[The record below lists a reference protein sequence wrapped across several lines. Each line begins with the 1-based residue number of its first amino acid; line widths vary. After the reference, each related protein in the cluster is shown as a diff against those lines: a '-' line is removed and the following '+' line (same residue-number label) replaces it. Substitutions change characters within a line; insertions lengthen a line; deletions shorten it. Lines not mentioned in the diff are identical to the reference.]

1 MKKLLPALLI
11 LPMFSTTIL
20 ADSALDGDNNL
31 DGNSTTKVTSER
43 YDFNLLVKKVSSNTQ
58 GIAIANRKIGGNAN
72 AIGATNN
79 KVINN
84 KNNIKK
90 LDIDN
95 KQVVEEICASSI
107 ENALIWARLTA
118 IEIKLNKL
126 IKSKNQN

>member
-11 LPMFSTTIL
+11 LPMFSTTII

>member
-1 MKKLLPALLI
+1 
-11 LPMFSTTIL
+11 MFSTTIL

>member
-95 KQVVEEICASSI
+95 KQVVVATHLRRDKI
-107 ENALIWARLTA
+107 
-118 IEIKLNKL
+118 
-126 IKSKNQN
+126 